1 MRRGMLMLV
10 RPRRLQ
16 EGDRIAAV
24 SLSWGGPGTFP
35 HRYEA
40 GKRQLEAAFG
50 IEVVEMPHTLADAA
64 TLAADPAAR
73 ADDLHRA
80 FADPDI
86 AGAVS
91 TIGGDD
97 SIRLLRHLDLDL
109 LAANPK
115 VFVGYSDSTI
125 LQMALLRAGL
135 TSFYGPAIMAGFG
148 ENAGLHDYLVEGV
161 RRTLFEPATPL
172 EWPENRDGW
181 TVAHLDWSDPATQQH
196 RRDLR
201 PSTGW
206 RWHGGAA
213 REGTT
218 VVGCLEVLDF
228 LRGTAWWPSL
238 DQAVLLLETS
248 EDQPPPASVTY
259 LLRSLAATGELHRLA
274 GLVFGRPGG
283 ADLPVDEHL
292 AYDDAILRVVRDEEG
307 LDDLPVVTNV
317 DFGHTD
323 PIWTV
328 PQGTKL
334 RIDPAA
340 STLTFPEPAVT

>member
-1 MRRGMLMLV
+1 MSMLV

-16 EGDRIAAV
+16 KGGRIAAV
-24 SLSWGGPGTFP
+24 SLSWGGPATFP

-40 GKRQLEAAFG
+40 GKRQLESAFG
-50 IEVVEMPHTLADAA
+50 VEVVEMPHALADAA
-64 TLAADPAAR
+64 TLAQDPAAR

-86 AGAVS
+86 AGVVS

-97 SIRLLRHLDLDL
+97 SIRLLRHLDLEL

-115 VFVGYSDSTI
+115 VFLGYSDSTI
-125 LQMALLRAGL
+125 LQMALLRAGV
-135 TSFYGPAIMAGFG
+135 TSFYGPTIMAGFG
-148 ENAGLHDYLVEGV
+148 ENGGLHDYLVEGV
-161 RRTLFEPATPL
+161 RRTLFEPEAPL

-181 TVAHLDWSDPATQQH
+181 TVEHLDWSDPASQQ
-196 RRDLR
+196 RRRELR
-201 PSTGW
+201 PSSGW
-206 RWHGGAA
+206 RWHGGST

-238 DQAVLLLETS
+238 DAAVLLLETS
-248 EDQPPPASVTY
+248 EDQPPPARVTY
-259 LLRSLAATGELHRLA
+259 LLRSMAATGELRQLA
-274 GLVFGRPGG
+274 GIVFGRPGG

-292 AYDDAILRVVRDEEG
+292 AYDEAILRVVRDEEG
-307 LDDLPVVTNV
+307 LDELPVVTNV
-317 DFGHTD
+317 DLGHTD

-328 PQGTKL
+328 PQGIQL

-340 STLTFPEPAVT
+340 STLTFLEPAVT